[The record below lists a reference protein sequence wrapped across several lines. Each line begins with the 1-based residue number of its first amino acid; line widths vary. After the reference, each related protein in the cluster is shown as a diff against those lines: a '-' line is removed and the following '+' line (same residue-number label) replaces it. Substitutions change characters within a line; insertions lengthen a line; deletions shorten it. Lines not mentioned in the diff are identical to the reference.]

1 MRVGD
6 RVKDINVTWP
16 RYNQAGTV
24 VSVKNNSIT
33 WRSDKDNQLIT
44 DHIKDMKKISNI
56 TDNFKDINRGVNRLG
71 RKVIKTLK
79 QTKYN
84 YSKKN
89 ELKSFSSRPNNK
101 RGK

>member
-1 MRVGD
+1 
-6 RVKDINVTWP
+6 
-16 RYNQAGTV
+16 
-24 VSVKNNSIT
+24 
-33 WRSDKDNQLIT
+33 
-44 DHIKDMKKISNI
+44 MKKISNI